1 MNNFANSKNALEL
14 EYKWKTVS
22 NVSKS
27 INVTKKDMGVKCVVD
42 VKSKSTQLG
51 RENPVS
57 YGKGNDHPQIMHQY
71 LLTNIIAMEYC
82 FATGILLNTRPCQ
95 HVGKI

>member
-1 MNNFANSKNALEL
+1 MILLRILRALSIWKYGNQELQVNNCANFKNAQEL
-14 EYKWKTVS
+14 EYKRKTVS

-42 VKSKSTQLG
+42 VKSKATQLG

-57 YGKGNDHPQIMHQY
+57 
-71 LLTNIIAMEYC
+71 
-82 FATGILLNTRPCQ
+82 
-95 HVGKI
+95 